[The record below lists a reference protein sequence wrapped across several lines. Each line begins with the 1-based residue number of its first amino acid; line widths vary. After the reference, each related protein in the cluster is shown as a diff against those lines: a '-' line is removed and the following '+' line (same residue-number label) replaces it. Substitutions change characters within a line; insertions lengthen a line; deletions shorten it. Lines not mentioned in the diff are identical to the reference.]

1 MRIAL
6 AVTLRSPVTWATP
19 LFGALEYVNLT
30 NSRAPVLHHW
40 TTLIDV
46 ANGVLVIMNPLT
58 AGLAC
63 AASLALFVRARW
75 DMVGATRDGG
85 WRALAA
91 QVASVA
97 AWPAAVHITTLV
109 TLIVLGFYKGI
120 PGLPPLL
127 PVIPALTSL
136 LMFSALGVAIARW
149 WRSWAAPPVVAIA
162 AYVVTVAVDRA
173 ANDAF
178 VQFGGAT
185 MELLGLR
192 HRPDILAAQV
202 IWTLAVAGAAVAL
215 VCLQVLSG
223 RANLLKVG
231 TIVLVVAAGASPLVW
246 RGEPRFEDGHVTW
259 RCAGAAPRVCVV
271 LEYEEV
277 LPEQQR
283 RVTQVVE
290 VAKELGLRGIPDT
303 FRQAVGVGTRSGS
316 EVGSFS
322 IDDNLWFVNDLSDV
336 FESAIACSDHWRGHD
351 LRRLDTVLTWAVT
364 EAGEP
369 GAGGLRSPS
378 ESAARS
384 AVRVLQDSCSS

>member
-1 MRIAL
+1 M
-6 AVTLRSPVTWATP
+6 VTRRSPVIWATP
-19 LFGALEYVNLT
+19 LLGALEYVNLA

-46 ANGVLVIMNPLT
+46 ANGVLAVMNPLT

-63 AASLALFVRARW
+63 AASLALFARAPW
-75 DMVGATRDGG
+75 EMVSATLDGG
-85 WRALAA
+85 WRAVAA
-91 QVASVA
+91 QAASVA
-97 AWPAAVHITTLV
+97 VWPSAVHGATLV
-109 TLIVLGFYKGI
+109 TLIALGFHREI

-136 LMFSALGVAIARW
+136 LAFSALGVAVARW
-149 WRSWAAPPVVAIA
+149 WRSWAAPPVVAVG
-162 AYVVTVAVDRA
+162 AYLLTIAVDRA

-192 HRPDILAAQV
+192 HRPDVLAAQV
-202 IWTLAVAGAAVAL
+202 VWTLSVAAAAVTLGCLRAL
-215 VCLQVLSG
+215 SRRDG
-223 RANLLKVG
+223 LLKVG
-231 TIVLVVAAGASPLVW
+231 AMVLVVAAGASALVW

-271 LEYEEV
+271 LEYEEA
-277 LPEQQR
+277 LPEQQQ
-283 RVTQVVE
+283 RVTRVVQV
-290 VAKELGLRGIPDT
+290 ARELGLRDIPDT
-303 FRQAVGVGTRSGS
+303 FRQAVGVDTRSGS
-316 EVGSFS
+316 DVGAFS
-322 IDDNLWFVNDLSDV
+322 IDDNLWFINDLSDV
-336 FESAIACSDHWRGHD
+336 FQSAIACSDRWRGHD
-351 LRRLDTVLTWAVT
+351 FRRLDTVLTWAVT